1 MVCHP
6 SFRGFSWQKHTRGTK
21 HHWRFLGWS
30 SNHRIWPKFESN
42 TCSKNDNGH
51 TPTWFDMPIKWGMY
65 NVFDP
70 CPHVWGLFD
79 VRRSC
84 VAMMPRAISWMWRAI
99 ERKATTRRHRSR
111 RGAGA
116 AGALGCFG
124 LQQGGFPVDE
134 LLGLEISTIE
144 FKAP

>member
-1 MVCHP
+1 
-6 SFRGFSWQKHTRGTK
+6 
-21 HHWRFLGWS
+21 
-30 SNHRIWPKFESN
+30 
-42 TCSKNDNGH
+42 
-51 TPTWFDMPIKWGMY
+51 MPIKWGMY
-65 NVFDP
+65 NVFDPYTPSNDPSNDNVFDP

-84 VAMMPRAISWMWRAI
+84 AAMMPRAISWVWRAI

-111 RGAGA
+111 RDAGA

-124 LQQGGFPVDE
+124 GFSEEKPEMVVTFDLQQGGFPVDE